1 MTTTQ
6 MNILESL
13 VAGKRSAE
21 TCEDGIAAT
30 ADHVAVIDGSTSKAA
45 QPLTAAMSNGRLAM
59 TLVKEVVS
67 TLPAKATAEEF
78 CHAVTQRIRE
88 EYHRH
93 GVTRERLVAHPE
105 ERLTAS
111 VALFSRH
118 WREVWLV
125 GDCQCLYDGVVYD
138 NPKPKEAEIAAKR
151 ARLAHELLTSGAA
164 TVASLRRHDIAR
176 DTIVHLIVET
186 CFQQNIAFSV
196 VDGFDIPMEKVK
208 VVKVPTG
215 HEVVMATDGY
225 PFLLPT
231 LTESENAL
239 SHLLATDPL
248 CINEYLAT
256 KGVMEGNVSF
266 DDRAYVRI
274 G

>member
-1 MTTTQ
+1 M
-6 MNILESL
+6 
-13 VAGKRSAE
+13 VGKRSAA

-45 QPLTAAMSNGRLAM
+45 QPLSAVMSNGRLAM
-59 TLVKEVVS
+59 TLVKEVVES
-67 TLPAKATAEEF
+67 LPTEATAEDF
-78 CHAVTQRIRE
+78 CHTVTQRIRE
-88 EYHRH
+88 EYRRY

-111 VALFSRH
+111 VALYSRH
-118 WREVWLV
+118 HGEVWLV
-125 GDCQCLYDGVVYD
+125 GDCQCLCDGVVYD

-151 ARLAHELLTSGAA
+151 ARLAQELLSSGEA
-164 TVASLRRHDIAR
+164 TIASLRRYDIAR

-186 CFQQNIAFSV
+186 CYQQNIDFSV

-208 VVKVPTG
+208 VVPVPPG

-231 LTESENAL
+231 LTESEAAL
-239 SHLLATDPL
+239 ARLIATDPL
-248 CINEYLAT
+248 CISEYLAT

-266 DDRAYVRI
+266 DDRAYVRLELI
-274 G
+274 